1 MDKNFSVDDILAEL
15 DQLNKTSNTPD
26 PSTKNSCN
34 DSCDENDN
42 YIDNIL
48 NEILNESKEKKSDNY
63 HNTENNNINF
73 NINKNI
79 DTSKESKIFYNPKLD
94 NKCSMDSKDDISS
107 NKIKVGQ
114 KHNNGFV
121 DNSKKDTSNSF
132 GYLNKEGDSLDIDEL
147 LNDIAKK
154 NLRKAIKLPIN
165 FEERIEKKSSYQLA
179 WEKFQQSRKN
189 KTKAFMQILKL
200 DKINK
205 NQDKHSELDLEKD
218 QILYD
223 NSSGYRFQQKD
234 EFDNCKNKYD
244 DILTE
249 PLSILKNI
257 KSLKTNFIFRLSCL
271 IVLFLLSFYY
281 SLSDIYS
288 SIPIFD
294 FLNIN
299 NNSIVFV
306 IFNLGFLI
314 MAMVLSY
321 PTIMEGIIAFIKFE
335 PDRDS
340 IVSISVLACFIQNFV
355 MLFFADALLN
365 SNIYLYTPIG
375 IGILLFNAI
384 GKLFIIERTLDNYK
398 IVYSDMDKS
407 VLDIELNEELAIDLT
422 RGVNITEPVL
432 GTNKNVNLFDDFI
445 EKSFGIDIVDRLVK
459 FISDDFIE
467 KSFGIDIVDRL
478 VKFISPISI
487 LLALFVSFFVGV
499 KNSSFEIGMVVFTG
513 IICMFSPFSL
523 ITSIHIPF
531 WLVNKKLKQ
540 SEAAIIGIS
549 DIEDYGHVNSILID
563 AYDLFPE
570 DSIVLNG
577 IETFSGKRIDEAII
591 DAASVVCQSKSIL
604 SNIFMNILLNRKEL
618 LKSID
623 SVIYEDKMGLSA
635 WIENRRILIGTREL
649 LINHGVK
656 VPIKKPEDRYHGTN
670 TKAIYLS
677 TCGELTAIFIVTL
690 HGDEFVLERFKG
702 LQDNNIYSIIKTI
715 DPILSSEFMTMLF
728 DVDPE
733 FIKIIDSGQ
742 HIKYSQSIKP
752 NDDIPGTILNNRTS
766 DSYMHSIL
774 AAKRFKTTIIINVI
788 ILLLCMFL
796 GVVIV
801 SVLGLFD
808 GLSQM
813 SISTFVLYQVL
824 WTIPS
829 YFITKF
835 RKQ

>member
-15 DQLNKTSNTPD
+15 DQLNKTCDTSD
-26 PSTKNSCN
+26 PSTKNSCD
-34 DSCDENDN
+34 DSYDENDN

-63 HNTENNNINF
+63 HKTENNNNNIKL
-73 NINKNI
+73 NINKDI
-79 DTSKESKIFYNPKLD
+79 DTSKESKTFYNPKLD
-94 NKCSMDSKDDISS
+94 NKYSMDSKEDVSS

-114 KHNNGFV
+114 KHNKEFV
-121 DNSKKDTSNSF
+121 NNEKKDSSNYS

-154 NLRKAIKLPIN
+154 NLRKAIKLPIH

-223 NSSGYRFQQKD
+223 NSSGYRFHQRD
-234 EFDNCKNKYD
+234 EFDNYKNKYD

-257 KSLKTNFIFRLSCL
+257 KILKTNFIFRLSCL
-271 IVLFLLSFYY
+271 IVLFLLNFYY
-281 SLSDIYS
+281 TLSDIYS

-306 IFNLGFLI
+306 IFNLGFLL

-340 IVSISVLACFIQNFV
+340 IVSISVLACFIQNFI
-355 MLFFADALLN
+355 MLFFADSLLN

-398 IVYSDMDKS
+398 IVYSDIDKS
-407 VLDIELNEELAIDLT
+407 VLDIELNEELTIDLT

-459 FISDDFIE
+459 FISP
-467 KSFGIDIVDRL
+467 V
-478 VKFISPISI
+478 SI

-549 DIEDYGHVNSILID
+549 DIEDYGHVNCIFID

-690 HGDEFVLERFKG
+690 HGDEFVLEKFKG

-733 FIKIIDSGQ
+733 FIKIIDSRQ
-742 HIKYSQSIKP
+742 HIKYNESIKP
-752 NDDIPGTILNNRTS
+752 NDNIPGTVLNNRTS

-796 GVVIV
+796 GVFIV

-813 SISTFVLYQVL
+813 SVSTFILYQVL